1 MFNCRAQKE
10 LVEKEKREEEEA
22 KKKKLTHAD
31 EVRRQIRDK
40 EQVRILERNSFF
52 EEGVKL
58 DEEARE
64 RRHKLEEVKKKKLSE
79 LRYIFLSSS
88 YFSLNNVS
96 VKLSLKKKISYN
108 FEDMDKENTKNLFL
122 CITEMQ
128 AFQRNI

>member
-79 LRYIFLSSS
+79 LRYIFL
-88 YFSLNNVS
+88 FFILPF
-96 VKLSLKKKISYN
+96 I
-108 FEDMDKENTKNLFL
+108 E
-122 CITEMQ
+122 
-128 AFQRNI
+128 

>member
-1 MFNCRAQKE
+1 MVVYVQMFNCRAQKE

-79 LRYIFLSSS
+79 LRYIFL
-88 YFSLNNVS
+88 FFMLPF
-96 VKLSLKKKISYN
+96 I
-108 FEDMDKENTKNLFL
+108 E
-122 CITEMQ
+122 
-128 AFQRNI
+128 